1 MAVTQYVPA
10 YSGKRAVAVEAQGSL
25 LALAVRSDAIT
36 RPGGGRRGAVLTF
49 SKASRRRML
58 RKLARLD
65 ARRPV
70 FVTLTYPAEYP
81 HPMIAKQHLR
91 TFLKRIKRRVPDASA
106 VWRMELQK
114 RGAPHFH
121 LIFFGL
127 PYISHATLRDWW
139 GEVIGVI
146 DSVTL
151 FVRIEVIRSKR
162 GVMHYASKYMAK
174 PAPQAQQRAA
184 GRFFN
189 SDAYLTGEPQCGGP
203 EGQPSWSAGRWWGVF
218 NGAGLPYAAR
228 YAVAV
233 RVEGFRMF
241 HDAKRLLRRHYA
253 KLSKARAKGGA
264 VFSDDCYS
272 LAAAVVR
279 LLLQDVSDEWYAG
292 DLIAI
297 E

>member
-1 MAVTQYVPA
+1 MTVTTLVPA
-10 YSGKRAVAVEAQGSL
+10 YSGTRAVAVEAQGSL
-25 LALAVRSDAIT
+25 LAVAVRSDAIA

-81 HPMIAKQHLR
+81 HPMIAKKHLAA
-91 TFLKRIKRRVPDASA
+91 FLKRIKRRLPDASA
-106 VWRMELQK
+106 IWRMELQK

-127 PYISHATLRDWW
+127 PFVSHATLVSWW
-139 GEVIGVI
+139 QEIIGVI
-146 DSVTL
+146 DSVTV

-162 GVMHYASKYMAK
+162 GVMAYASKYMAK
-174 PAPQAQQRAA
+174 PAAVGEQPPA

-189 SDAYLTGEPQCGGP
+189 SDAYLTGEPECGGP
-203 EGQPSWSAGRWWGVF
+203 EGQPSWSPGRWWGVF
-218 NGAGLPYAAR
+218 NAARLPYAAR

-241 HDAKRLLRRHYA
+241 HDAKRLLRRHYSR
-253 KLSKARAKGGA
+253 LSKARGKGGA
-264 VFSDDCYS
+264 VFTDDSYS

-292 DLIAI
+292 DLIVI